1 MIKTKQALGIMAVMS
16 GLLICATQ
24 AGAADRETIKLT
36 LTEQGFVPNKIVIHQ
51 GQKILIQMTNNTQ
64 KVAELES
71 YDMKFEKIA
80 TPHSTITVFAGPL
93 NVGTYTFFDDYSAT
107 GVKGSLQA
115 TP

>member
-1 MIKTKQALGIMAVMS
+1 MAISSFLFTTLM
-16 GLLICATQ
+16 AH
-24 AGAADRETIKLT
+24 ADDRQTIKLT
-36 LTEQGFVPNKIVIHQ
+36 LTEHGFIPNKIVVHQ

-80 TPHSTITVFAGPL
+80 TPHATITVFAGPL
-93 NVGTYTFFDDYSAT
+93 NVGTYTFFDDYSST
-107 GVKGSLQA
+107 GIKGSLQA

>member
-1 MIKTKQALGIMAVMS
+1 MMAIMSFFLTPLVAH
-16 GLLICATQ
+16 
-24 AGAADRETIKLT
+24 AAEREVIHLKLT
-36 LTEQGFVPNKIVIHQ
+36 DQGFLPNKIVVHQ
-51 GQKILIQMTNNTQ
+51 GQKILIQMTNDTQ

-80 TPHSTITVFAGPL
+80 TPHATITVFAGPL
-93 NVGTYTFFDDYSAT
+93 NVGTYTFFDDYSST